1 MSALA
6 LCLMSIEKHF
16 IPNLSEGF
24 FNQKASFLAEIQS
37 AEQLK
42 LNPELKQYPA
52 WFVDKVLSEFTD
64 E

>member
-1 MSALA
+1 MVK
-6 LCLMSIEKHF
+6 KH
-16 IPNLSEGF
+16 L
-24 FNQKASFLAEIQS
+24 FLAEIQS

>member
-1 MSALA
+1 MSAVEHSDRCFLFDN
-6 LCLMSIEKHF
+6 SS
-16 IPNLSEGF
+16 NG
-24 FNQKASFLAEIQS
+24 QKASFLAEIQS